1 MAEIKAPEGVY
12 RRLTTARQGTVPAG
26 LPGGEKPT
34 KFALTSTVVD
44 NLIGFI
50 SNPTE
55 RWYLGLPELDLAT
68 RGVGR
73 GEVLM
78 VVGRSHTGKSQ
89 VLLNSIVWNLVNHPD
104 AHIVIFSMD
113 EPRELVAQKLH
124 CIAYGRNGEELEQ
137 QIKDGNEAVLEEVR
151 AASRSLFDRILIND
165 GALTFTQMSDTLKEA
180 QDYWGRHPNFAMV
193 DYLELQPGESDHTG
207 VVAKAQGLK
216 RWSKEASIP
225 LAVVHQAGRGS
236 GDRHKP
242 ALITAGKYGGE
253 QEALAVLGVYRK
265 RDDPAL
271 SYQEKC
277 YHSVSINVRVTKNKR
292 PPNKLGDF
300 EYFLCPHTGQIR
312 PYRDDDIP
320 PDDRY
325 MR

>member
-1 MAEIKAPEGVY
+1 MPELPSPLTPEEIVARLEGASSSDHGEGVPDY
-12 RRLTTARQGTVPAG
+12 KYIEP
-26 LPGGEKPT
+26 
-34 KFALTSTVVD
+34 TSTAFDSFVD
-44 NLIGFI
+44 YVRNDEGRFLLGF
-50 SNPTE
+50 
-55 RWYLGLPELDLAT
+55 PEVDLAM
-68 RGVGR
+68 RGLAR
-73 GEVLM
+73 GEMLL
-78 VVGRSHTGKSQ
+78 VVGHSHNGKSQ
-89 VLLNSIVWNLVNHPD
+89 VLYNSIVTALLNTD
-104 AHIVIFSMD
+104 AHILLFSPD

-151 AASRSLFDRILIND
+151 SASRSLFDRILIND

-265 RDDPAL
+265 RDDPSL
-271 SYQEKC
+271 SYLEKC

>member
-1 MAEIKAPEGVY
+1 MSDLPAPLSPAEIVARLEGASSDRAEGAPAYKYIEP
-12 RRLTTARQGTVPAG
+12 TATAFDSFVDYVRNDDGRFLLGFPEVDLCMRG
-26 LPGGEKPT
+26 L
-34 KFALTSTVVD
+34 A
-44 NLIGFI
+44 
-50 SNPTE
+50 
-55 RWYLGLPELDLAT
+55 
-68 RGVGR
+68 R
-73 GEVLM
+73 GEMLL
-78 VVGRSHTGKSQ
+78 VVGHSHNGKSQ
-89 VLLNSIVWNLVNHPD
+89 VLYNSIVNALLNTNG
-104 AHIVIFSMD
+104 HILLFSPD

-124 CIAYGRNGEELEQ
+124 CIAFGRNGQELEE
-137 QIKDGNEAVLEEVR
+137 QIKAGDEAVLEEVR
-151 AASRSLFDRILIND
+151 SASHTLFDRILIND
-165 GALTFTQMSDTLKEA
+165 GALTFTEMSDALKEA
-180 QDYWGRHPNFAMV
+180 QDYWGRHPDFAMV

-242 ALITAGKYGGE
+242 AAITAGKYGGE
-253 QEALAVLGVYRK
+253 QEALAVLGVYRR

-271 SYQEKC
+271 SYLEKC
-277 YHSVSINVRVTKNKR
+277 YHSVSVNIRITKNKR

-312 PYRDDDIP
+312 AYQDDDIP